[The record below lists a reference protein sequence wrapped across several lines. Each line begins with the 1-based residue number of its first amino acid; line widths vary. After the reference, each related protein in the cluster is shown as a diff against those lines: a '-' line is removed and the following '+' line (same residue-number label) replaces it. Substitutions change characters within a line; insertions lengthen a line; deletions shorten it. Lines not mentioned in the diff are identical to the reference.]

1 MNRIV
6 ARLAG
11 ALSDAMGNRPELIAP
26 IFEHREFEHLE
37 MEDPDGE

>member
-1 MNRIV
+1 MPNSV

-11 ALSDAMGNRPELIAP
+11 ALSDANGNPPELIAP
-26 IFEHREFEHLE
+26 VFELREFEHLE